1 MTSLPALDTDRLPA
15 SPDGGEAPRFLL
27 LYGSARA
34 QSFSHLLVEEAARI
48 LQHLGGETRIFDPST
63 LPLPDTAPKDHPAVA
78 ELHAALLWA
87 DAHVWA
93 SPENYG
99 SYSAVLKN
107 QLDWTP
113 PVLNGTPVFQGK
125 PLAVAQVCGAGASF
139 NTSTMMANIG
149 RWLDMYVT
157 STQLCVPQVQNE
169 FADGRM
175 KPSPH
180 YDKLVDLAE
189 ELFKLTTALKP
200 ARAGLLDRYSARA
213 AAK

>member
-1 MTSLPALDTDRLPA
+1 MASIPGLDTQRLPA
-15 SPDGGEAPRFLL
+15 VTADGPAPRFLL

-48 LQHLGGETRIFDPST
+48 LQHLGGETRVFDPSK
-63 LPLPDTAPKDHPAVA
+63 LPLPDTAPRDHPAVK
-78 ELHAALLWA
+78 ELHEALLWS
-87 DAHVWA
+87 DAQFWA

-113 PVLNGTPVFQGK
+113 PVLDGKPVFQGK

-149 RWLDMYVT
+149 RWLGMYVAG
-157 STQLCVPQVQNE
+157 SQLCVPQVQTE
-169 FADGRM
+169 FENGRM

-180 YDKLVDLAE
+180 YDKLIDMAE
-189 ELFKLTTALKP
+189 ELFKLTQLLRPGRTA
-200 ARAGLLDRYSARA
+200 LLDRYSARA
-213 AAK
+213 AK